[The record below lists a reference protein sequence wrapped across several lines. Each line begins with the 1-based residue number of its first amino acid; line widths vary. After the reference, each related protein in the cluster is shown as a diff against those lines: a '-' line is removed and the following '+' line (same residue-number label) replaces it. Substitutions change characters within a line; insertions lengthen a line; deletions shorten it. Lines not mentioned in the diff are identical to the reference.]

1 MAPWGWL
8 GWDGEEEEEGE
19 EVKVRAP
26 PFVRLW
32 SMQGLSLL
40 LITLIL

>member
-1 MAPWGWL
+1 MARCRWL
-8 GWDGEEEEEGE
+8 GWVGEKEEEE
-19 EVKVRAP
+19 EVKVRVP